1 MIGNRNT
8 RGTRH
13 LVPLV
18 LLVFTFLASCSH
30 APRPPKSGTPQRI
43 ISVVPSVTETLFALG
58 LADKVIGVSSF
69 DHFPPEVETKQ
80 RVGGLIDPDIEKII
94 AMHPDLVITYGTQD
108 GLRQHLQ
115 DVGVPI
121 FPYVH
126 GNVEQTLQFML
137 QLGQATGA
145 EEASQKMVREL
156 RTTFDGVRAR
166 APAVAPKVL
175 LVYSREAGTLGSFY
189 SAGRRAF
196 QHDLIE
202 MAGGR
207 NIFGDVDQETIQPAL
222 EDVIRRKPDI
232 IIETLTPPVDPAAV
246 IQRKSDWGKLGLA
259 KGRIYIEGES
269 YFLVPGPR
277 LGLAAQRLS
286 AIVWGE

>member
-1 MIGNRNT
+1 MTGNRNT
-8 RGTRH
+8 RRGIP
-13 LVPLV
+13 LLV
-18 LLVFTFLASCSH
+18 LLVFLSSCARGPQPS
-30 APRPPKSGTPQRI
+30 PSGPPQRI

-58 LADKVIGVSSF
+58 LADRVIGVSSF

-115 DVGVPI
+115 AVGIPM

-137 QLGQATGA
+137 DLGKVAGA
-145 EEASQKMVREL
+145 EAASQNMVREL
-156 RTTFDGVRAR
+156 RKTFDDVRAH
-166 APAVAPKVL
+166 APAGAPKVL
-175 LVYSREAGTLGSFY
+175 VVYSREAGALGSFY
-189 SAGRRAF
+189 TAGRRAF

-222 EDVIRRKPDI
+222 EDVISRKPDI

-246 IQRKSDWGKLGLA
+246 AQRKKDWEKLGLA
-259 KGRIYIEGES
+259 KGRVYIEGES

-277 LGLAAQRLS
+277 LGLAARRLS
-286 AIVWGE
+286 EIIRGE